1 MKKFSNKYIFLYA
14 AILVAVAAVTLTV
27 VSVSLKPRQLRNQE
41 IERKQML
48 LRAIGIEASAA
59 DAEEQYGLNI
69 TEDTL
74 WVDNNGVRQALPY
87 YIFREGVV
95 LPFRGTGLWG
105 PIWGYVAVDDGLTV
119 RGAVFDHKGETPGL
133 GGEIASYW
141 FAHQFVGKSLM
152 EDGVLSPIVLKKHAN
167 PQSLHEVD
175 AISGGTMT
183 SNGVEQML
191 AAGVESYRSLLET
204 FSHAADAEMMEYED
218 YDETE

>member
-59 DAEEQYGLNI
+59 EAEEQYGLNI

-74 WVDNNGVRQALPY
+74 WTDNDGVRQALPY

-105 PIWGYVAVDDGLTV
+105 PIWGYIAVDEDLTV
-119 RGAVFDHKGETPGL
+119 KGAVFDHKGETPGL
-133 GGEIASYW
+133 GGEIAADW
-141 FAHQFVGKSLM
+141 FAHQFVGKSLL

-167 PQSLHEVD
+167 PNSPHEVD

-183 SNGVEQML
+183 SDGVTQML
-191 AAGVESYRSLLET
+191 ADGVESYRSLLEA
-204 FSHAADAEMMEYED
+204 FSNVSESEFSDDVDVEEYE
-218 YDETE
+218 